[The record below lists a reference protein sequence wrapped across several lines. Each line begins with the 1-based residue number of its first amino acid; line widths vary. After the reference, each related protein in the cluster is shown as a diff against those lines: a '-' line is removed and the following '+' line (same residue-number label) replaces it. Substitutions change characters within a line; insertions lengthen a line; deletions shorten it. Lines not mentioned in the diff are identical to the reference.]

1 MPETQRSQV
10 PRNDGGELDTALAF
24 LSFARESVLK
34 KTEGLHDEQLRR
46 VMVDTGT
53 SILGLVRHVTVSEKW
68 WFGYHLIGRYDDDP
82 DEATWDF
89 EMAVPA
95 GLTSAEIIQGY
106 RDAITDSDEILSDF
120 NDPEAL
126 TARTVA
132 GEPKSLRW
140 VLAHLT
146 SETARHAGHAD
157 ILREQIDGI
166 TGR

>member
-1 MPETQRSQV
+1 VPETQRSPV

-34 KTEGLHDEQLRR
+34 KTEGLDDEQLRR

-82 DEATWDF
+82 DEKTWDF
-89 EMAVPA
+89 EMVVPVGA
-95 GLTSAEIIQGY
+95 TSAEIIQGY
-106 RDAITDSDEILSDF
+106 RDAIAESDGILSGC
-120 NDPEAL
+120 NDPEVL
-126 TARTVA
+126 TARAVDDA
-132 GEPKSLRW
+132 PKSLRW
-140 VLAHLT
+140 VLAHMT

-157 ILREQIDGI
+157 ILREQIDGV